1 MITLISILFIF
12 AYTPLI
18 MKKQPNIFAQEIS
31 NGDLDSYELF
41 FKLEF
46 DNIVYFVNGYLHDP
60 DLAKDIAQESLLTLW
75 EKRNLIDPEKNLRA
89 FLYTIARNKAI
100 NELKTRS
107 SSVNSISINEIKANL
122 NALTDDSLTAELE
135 ALGLKQLIDSTIKNL
150 PDSVRGSFIMSRK
163 LGMTNKE
170 IASAK
175 NMSLTGVEYHMKIS
189 LNILRKKLKEFLIF
203 FQGWMLL
210 FLYNS

>member
-1 MITLISILFIF
+1 
-12 AYTPLI
+12 
-18 MKKQPNIFAQEIS
+18 MKKQPDKLAKEICK
-31 NGDLDSYELF
+31 GDLESYELF
-41 FKLEF
+41 FTLEF

-75 EKRNLIDPEKNLRA
+75 EKRGIIDPEKNIRA
-89 FLYTIARNKAI
+89 FLYTIAKNRAI

-107 SSVNSISINEIKANL
+107 SSVNSISINEIRANL
-122 NALTDDSLTAELE
+122 NALMDDSLGKELE
-135 ALGLKQLIDSTIKNL
+135 TLELKQLIDRTIRNL
-150 PDSVRGSFIMSRK
+150 PDTVRGSFIMSRK

-170 IASAK
+170 IAKAK

>member
-1 MITLISILFIF
+1 
-12 AYTPLI
+12 
-18 MKKQPNIFAQEIS
+18 MKKQPNILAQEIS
-31 NGDLDSYELF
+31 NGDLESYELF

-75 EKRNLIDPEKNLRA
+75 EKRDLIDPGKNLRA
-89 FLYTIARNKAI
+89 FLYTIARNRAI
-100 NELKTRS
+100 NELKNRS

-122 NALTDDSLTAELE
+122 NALTDDSLSAELE
-135 ALGLKQLIDSTIKNL
+135 TLELKQLIDRTIKNL

>member
-1 MITLISILFIF
+1 
-12 AYTPLI
+12 
-18 MKKQPNIFAQEIS
+18 MKKQPDILAKEICK
-31 NGDLDSYELF
+31 GDLESYELF
-41 FKLEF
+41 FRLEF

-75 EKRNLIDPEKNLRA
+75 EKRGIIDPEKNLRA
-89 FLYTIARNKAI
+89 FLYTIAKNRAI

-122 NALTDDSLTAELE
+122 NALMDDSLGEELE
-135 ALGLKQLIDSTIKNL
+135 TLELKQLIDSTIRNL
-150 PDSVRGSFIMSRK
+150 PDTVRGSFIMSRK

-170 IASAK
+170 IANAK

-203 FQGWMLL
+203 FQGWMLF

>member
-1 MITLISILFIF
+1 
-12 AYTPLI
+12 
-18 MKKQPNIFAQEIS
+18 MKKQPDKLAKEICK
-31 NGDLDSYELF
+31 GDLESYELF
-41 FKLEF
+41 FTLEF

-75 EKRNLIDPEKNLRA
+75 EKRGIIDPEKNLRA
-89 FLYTIARNKAI
+89 FLYTIAKNRAI

-122 NALTDDSLTAELE
+122 NALMDDSLGEELE
-135 ALGLKQLIDSTIKNL
+135 TLELKQLIDSTIRNL
-150 PDSVRGSFIMSRK
+150 PDTVRGSFIMSRK

-170 IASAK
+170 IANAK

>member
-1 MITLISILFIF
+1 
-12 AYTPLI
+12 
-18 MKKQPNIFAQEIS
+18 MKKQPNILAQEIS
-31 NGDLDSYELF
+31 KGDLESYELF

-75 EKRNLIDPEKNLRA
+75 EKRDLIDPRKNLRA
-89 FLYTIARNKAI
+89 FLYTIARNRAI
-100 NELKTRS
+100 NELKNRS

-122 NALTDDSLTAELE
+122 NALTDDSLSAELE
-135 ALGLKQLIDSTIKNL
+135 TLELKQLIDRTIKNL

>member
-1 MITLISILFIF
+1 
-12 AYTPLI
+12 
-18 MKKQPNIFAQEIS
+18 MKKQPNILAQEIS
-31 NGDLDSYELF
+31 NGDLESYELF

-75 EKRNLIDPEKNLRA
+75 EKRDLIDPGKNLRA
-89 FLYTIARNKAI
+89 FLYTIARNRAI

-107 SSVNSISINEIKANL
+107 SSVNSISLNEIKANL
-122 NALTDDSLTAELE
+122 NALVDDSLSAELE
-135 ALGLKQLIDSTIKNL
+135 TLELKQLIDRTIENL

>member
-1 MITLISILFIF
+1 
-12 AYTPLI
+12 
-18 MKKQPNIFAQEIS
+18 MKKQPDILAKEICK
-31 NGDLDSYELF
+31 GDLESYELF

-75 EKRNLIDPEKNLRA
+75 EKRGIIDPEKNIRA
-89 FLYTIARNKAI
+89 FLYTIAKNRAI

-107 SSVNSISINEIKANL
+107 SSVNSISINEIRANL
-122 NALTDDSLTAELE
+122 NALMDDSLGKELE
-135 ALGLKQLIDSTIKNL
+135 TLELKQLIDRTIRNL
-150 PDSVRGSFIMSRK
+150 PDTVRGSFIMSRK

-170 IASAK
+170 IAKAK

>member
-1 MITLISILFIF
+1 
-12 AYTPLI
+12 
-18 MKKQPNIFAQEIS
+18 MKKNQNIFAQKIR
-31 NGDLDSYELF
+31 NGDEESYELF

-75 EKRNLIDPEKNLRA
+75 EKREIIDPEKNIRA
-89 FLYTIARNKAI
+89 LLYTIARNKSI

-107 SSVNSISINEIKANL
+107 SSLNSISLNEIKANI
-122 NALTDDSLTAELE
+122 NALSDDSLNAELE
-135 ALGLKQLIDSTIKNL
+135 TLDLIDLIDRTIENL

-170 IASAK
+170 IAKAK
-175 NMSLTGVEYHMKIS
+175 NLSLTGVEYHMKIS
-189 LNILRKKLKEFLIF
+189 LNILRKKLKGYLIF
-203 FQGWMLL
+203 FKGWILL
-210 FLYNS
+210 FLYYNQT